1 MVETL
6 QIAIERVAKS
16 RLPEVDFSKLP
27 FGQVYTDHMFLA
39 DYRDGE
45 WCNFRIVPYGHISVS
60 PATPAIHYGQSI
72 FEGMKAC
79 LSPTGEV
86 LVFRPD
92 ANLTRLNISA
102 ERMCMPA
109 LPESLFMESLEAL
122 LALEKRWIPTTEG
135 ASLYIRPFMFSADEY
150 IGIRPSQNFTFMII
164 LSPVGAY
171 YSQPVRVK
179 IETHYTRAVAGG
191 TGYAK
196 AGGNYGGSIYPAKL
210 AADQGYHQLLW
221 TDGREHKYIE
231 ESGTMNVMFVMGNTL
246 VTPALSDSI
255 LAGITRDSILT
266 LARHLGMNVEERKV
280 SVAELVASL
289 ESGQVQEAFGAGTA
303 ATIAPIE
310 VIGYEGKDYTLPPVA
325 GRTFSTRIHR
335 ELDAIKRGE
344 QPDPFGWIAKMQA
357 V

>member
-1 MVETL
+1 MVEAL
-6 QIAIERVAKS
+6 QIAVEKVAKS
-16 RLPEVDFSKLP
+16 RLPEVDFAKLP
-27 FGQVYTDHMFLA
+27 FGQVYTDHMLLA

-45 WCNFRIVPYGHISVS
+45 WANFRIVPYGRISVS

-79 LSPTGEV
+79 LSATGEI

-92 ANLTRLNISA
+92 ANLNRLNISA
-102 ERMCMPA
+102 ARMCMPE

-122 LALEKRWIPTTEG
+122 LNLDKQWIPTTQG

-150 IGIRPSQNFTFMII
+150 IGIRPSQTFTFMII

-171 YSQPVRVK
+171 YSAPVRVK

-210 AADQGYHQLLW
+210 AADQGYQQLLW

-231 ESGTMNVMFVMGNTL
+231 ESGTMNVMFVIGDTL

-266 LARHLGMNVEERKV
+266 LARHMGLTVEERKI
-280 SVAELVASL
+280 SVEELVTAL
-289 ESGQVQEAFGAGTA
+289 KEGRVQDAFGAGTA

-310 VIGYEGKDYTLPPVA
+310 AIGHNGTDYTLPPVA
-325 GRTFSTRIHR
+325 TRTISTRIHQT
-335 ELDAIKRGE
+335 LDALKRGTE
-344 QPDPFGWIAKMQA
+344 PDTFNWIAKM
-357 V
+357 